1 MTEYKFHSSS
11 AKGAPTPS
19 VRLEAD
25 SPLHGAAV
33 ALRQFI
39 ELGCD
44 IGAPLAHV
52 ETLENCGDK
61 SGRTGEPAV
70 EISLGPLGPLPAW
83 RPGAPGRLRS

>member
-52 ETLENCGDK
+52 DVTEPDGAKHTLLVDEVLDWL
-61 SGRTGEPAV
+61 SDPARADFIHREGLAV
-70 EISLGPLGPLPAW
+70 LLH
-83 RPGAPGRLRS
+83 